1 MFLFNIPVGYRL
13 NKFCGEHLIVVNES
27 PEPALEYPSPTQQRS
42 LPDENDIERMSSS
55 LREED
60 NGIER
65 NGPVAEALIQNEQ
78 MFHHLKILKPS
89 PSETENE
96 RRKSAS
102 QAEKLEKQSVRKVY
116 SQVRME
122 MESKFLFAAK

>member
-1 MFLFNIPVGYRL
+1 M
-13 NKFCGEHLIVVNES
+13 NKFCGEHLIVVNET
-27 PEPALEYPSPTQQRS
+27 PEPALEYPPSTQQRS
-42 LPDENDIERMSSS
+42 LSDENDIDKLSSS
-55 LREED
+55 LREDD
-60 NGIER
+60 NDIER

-89 PSETENE
+89 PSEMENE

-102 QAEKLEKQSVRKVY
+102 QAEKLEKQPARKVY

-122 MESKFLFAAK
+122 IESKFLFAAK